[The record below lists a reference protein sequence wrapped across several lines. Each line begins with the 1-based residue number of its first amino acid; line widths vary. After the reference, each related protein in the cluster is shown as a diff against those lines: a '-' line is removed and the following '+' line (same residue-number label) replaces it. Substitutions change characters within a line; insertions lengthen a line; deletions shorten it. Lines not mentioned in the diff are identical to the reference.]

1 MGKKMFEMLVTVKGS
16 LEIPNTGEVSAVCS
30 HTRQNTNHPRMAV
43 CFFNK
48 FRDLV
53 VWKYY
58 VLGNK
63 LSVFLRY

>member
-1 MGKKMFEMLVTVKGS
+1 MGKKRFEMPGNVKGS

-30 HTRQNTNHPRMAV
+30 HTQQNTNHPRKAV
-43 CFFNK
+43 YFFNK
-48 FRDLV
+48 FRDSV
-53 VWKYY
+53 VWRYY